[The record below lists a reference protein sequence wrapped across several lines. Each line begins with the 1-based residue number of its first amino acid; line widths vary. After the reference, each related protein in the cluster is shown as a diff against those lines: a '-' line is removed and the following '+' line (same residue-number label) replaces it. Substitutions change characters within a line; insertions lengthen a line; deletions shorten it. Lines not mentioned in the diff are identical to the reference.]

1 MPPARAT
8 IVNFDSAAK
17 STLGIT
23 DMMGAAPGSRG
34 RRARQVVIVR
44 AAEKRTVELGE
55 IAVAEAAK
63 KGSALITGAA
73 SGIGRA
79 IAEQLAAE
87 GHRVVLTDLDLEGA
101 TELAGS
107 LGDKATAL
115 QLDITDRV
123 RVDSLPDLI
132 PAAFR
137 PIDILINNAGHDI
150 GGRTRFDLGAA
161 DDWSSI
167 IDTNLNGLMRVT
179 RTMLP
184 EMVRRNTG
192 DIVNISSISAIR
204 MMPDMAAY
212 TASKAGVRAFTDI
225 LRADL
230 AETGIRVTEILP
242 GLTKTNIIL
251 KRHRGDRALEQEYF
265 ERFKIAL
272 DPADVARSVLFALNQ
287 PPHVQI
293 AQLYILPV
301 NRW

>member
-1 MPPARAT
+1 VPRSQG
-8 IVNFDSAAK
+8 N
-17 STLGIT
+17 
-23 DMMGAAPGSRG
+23 
-34 RRARQVVIVR
+34 
-44 AAEKRTVELGE
+44 
-55 IAVAEAAK
+55 
-63 KGSALITGAA
+63 ALITGAA

-79 IAEQLAAE
+79 IAKQLAEA
-87 GHRVVLTDLDLEGA
+87 GHRVVLADLDLAGA
-101 TELAGS
+101 TELARS
-107 LGDKATAL
+107 LGDRATAL
-115 QLDITDRV
+115 QLDITDRA
-123 RVDSLPDLI
+123 RVDDLPNLI

-137 PIDILINNAGHDI
+137 PIDILVNNAGHDI
-150 GGRTRFDLGAA
+150 GGRTRFDLGKA

-179 RTMLP
+179 RAMLP
-184 EMVRRNTG
+184 DMVRRNSG

-204 MMPDMAAY
+204 LVPDMAAY

-251 KRHRGDRALEQEYF
+251 KRHRGDKAAEQEYF

-272 DPADVARSVLFALNQ
+272 DPEDIARSVLFALDQ
-287 PPHVQI
+287 PEHVQI
-293 AQLYILPV
+293 AQIYILPV